1 MVVPD
6 AGRLVDC
13 RFGNRLSD
21 SFDFVLQVK
30 LSTLQFDQS
39 EIVARGVEQFLLDF
53 LLESLVPSFEFGKVG
68 LQGHWRNLQV
78 ALRVMRLTQ
87 PLAGVNPKQR
97 SR

>member
-13 RFGNRLSD
+13 RLGNRLSD
-21 SFDFVLQVK
+21 SLDFVLQVK

-39 EIVARGVEQFLLDF
+39 EVVTRGVEQFLLDF
-53 LLESLVPSFEFGKVG
+53 LLESLMPSLEFGKVG
-68 LQGHWRNLQV
+68 LQGHWRNLQG
-78 ALRVMRLTQ
+78 ALRVIRLTQ
-87 PLAGVNPKQR
+87 RLAGVNPKPR